1 MKEIEFEL
9 QDFCINAGIVGLCE
23 MLNLADPKKQNY
35 RIEENKLCV
44 EKDWFISLDLA
55 SLYFKALA
63 KKFYKIC
70 PLSKTIKSLE
80 ILKNSEQDSKSL
92 KDSIKKI
99 ENSLTSNRYKSASE
113 LIKKEIDFNLY
124 EDLKILKLSTK
135 ENYIDDI
142 KKVLKDLENEKL
154 KNIFLIKDIIYLII
168 KYFWNDVSFL
178 NRQNSAKDPKEEFF
192 KTFEK
197 PFKEYLKEEPTG
209 KEYCIECGLPI
220 KGDFKMKT
228 SYINSLSEDFARK
241 NSNYWNFKPNCYV
254 CPKCNFLFGL
264 MPLGFLP
271 YGNNFVFVNNNT
283 SLDTLIGSNKV
294 SLLEDSNL
302 SYYQQYNN
310 VLQNISKSNLN
321 KLENLEVITNLV
333 DLERYKFDIISK
345 TILLKIKNNEKD
357 LKTISKLGVI
367 NHNKEFINVYD
378 EVMSRIFDNKSLY
391 PLLHNLLLM
400 SINTSHAKVYCKYIY
415 KIENGGKEVKDY
427 WKVREAGEKM
437 CTTLKKLK
445 SGRIEGLCYDI
456 ANMIANNKAN
466 ELYNLV
472 FNLSVKTGVAF
483 PIEMYEIIEDKNKI
497 KLVGYAF
504 ATGFIAGKDDKDDK

>member
-1 MKEIEFEL
+1 MIEFEL

-92 KDSIKKI
+92 KARINKIEKSLSKKSYKNKYNLIAERKPFDFYNDLAKFKNSKMEDYIENTKIILNEIENKELQESFMTSDSLYLVIKKFWVSKAF
-99 ENSLTSNRYKSASE
+99 ENVWKTQNS
-113 LIKKEIDFNLY
+113 KEIYSNIY
-124 EDLKILKLSTK
+124 EKELKK
-135 ENYIDDI
+135 
-142 KKVLKDLENEKL
+142 
-154 KNIFLIKDIIYLII
+154 
-168 KYFWNDVSFL
+168 
-178 NRQNSAKDPKEEFF
+178 
-192 KTFEK
+192 
-197 PFKEYLKEEPTG
+197 YLKEEPTG

-283 SLDTLIGSNKV
+283 SLDTLINSNKV

-378 EVMSRIFDNKSLY
+378 EVMSRIFDNRSLY

-400 SINTSHAKVYCKYIY
+400 SINTNKAKVYCKYIY

-437 CTTLKKLK
+437 CITLKQQK

-504 ATGFIAGKDDKDDK
+504 ATGFIAGKDDKDDE